1 MGYVAYTGNTMAA
14 VTTDNKSTIA
24 IACPTSTHVQWQTAD
39 VTVLTPSLPGAASVA
54 TVYDVTGPASND
66 TTYVAKVIVNPTYQ
80 VGKTWQLYNHEVV
93 PNAAVGVHVSDNV
106 LLCKTCSCLLYLAC
120 LSVLVIMKLW
130 SMDQR
135 LISLASC
142 VCSVLTMLAILFT

>member
-1 MGYVAYTGNTMAA
+1 MGYVAYTGNTTAA

-80 VGKTWQLYNHEVV
+80 VGKTWQLYKHALV
-93 PNAAVGVHVSDNV
+93 PNAAVGIHASDIV
-106 LLCKTCSCLLYLAC
+106 LHC
-120 LSVLVIMKLW
+120 
-130 SMDQR
+130 
-135 LISLASC
+135 
-142 VCSVLTMLAILFT
+142 

>member
-1 MGYVAYTGNTMAA
+1 MGYVAYTGNTTAA

-80 VGKTWQLYNHEVV
+80 G
-93 PNAAVGVHVSDNV
+93 D
-106 LLCKTCSCLLYLAC
+106 
-120 LSVLVIMKLW
+120 VIV
-130 SMDQR
+130 
-135 LISLASC
+135 SLAGLSFNTTSGGQIALTAAPLTYHKQAAC
-142 VCSVLTMLAILFT
+142 VQVVTTGTEYT